1 MILLIL
7 KEETFFQV
15 LFYFQVYISILSL
28 SLLPL
33 SYKFE
38 SESSDIFNLTFCF

>member
-28 SLLPL
+28 SLLPHISL
-33 SYKFE
+33 KVKVP
-38 SESSDIFNLTFCF
+38 IFLI